1 MRVEIRKE
9 ERSESPEKPRS
20 AGRRLP
26 RLSFKAGFRL
36 LIILLF
42 LGAIGYVWSTV
53 AHIPHRFS
61 ILIIGSDQRGEEQG
75 RSDVLMVVSLPRNP
89 KAPISI
95 VTIPRDTRVTVPG
108 FGEQKITH
116 AYALGERPADGK
128 DLGNRDLTVRTAE
141 QFLNVPIDGT
151 VEVTFKSFEEIID
164 QVGGV
169 DVNGKKLNGAA
180 ALSLVRNRNR
190 SGGDFARTTD
200 QRAVFAALG
209 EKIKSSGMVLSI
221 WKTLQNSSETRV
233 TLPRTRFWLFAGLAT
248 LSRGGDW
255 SLSDAHTDVIPGHGE
270 MIYTKEFSKELYY
283 WIPDMEGAQKIV
295 ADWLS

>member
-9 ERSESPEKPRS
+9 ERSENTEKPRR

-36 LIILLF
+36 LIF
-42 LGAIGYVWSTV
+42 LGILGIVGYVWYTV
-53 AHIPHRFS
+53 ANIPNRFN

-75 RSDVLMVVSLPRNP
+75 RSDVLMVVSLPRSP

-108 FGEQKITH
+108 FGEQKVTH
-116 AYALGERPADGK
+116 AYALGERPSDGK
-128 DLGNRDLTVRTAE
+128 DLGNRDLTVRTVE
-141 QFLNVPIDGT
+141 QFLNAPVDGT

-164 QVGGV
+164 QVGGIV
-169 DVNGKKLNGAA
+169 VNGKKLNGAA

-190 SGGDFARTTD
+190 PGGDFARTTD

-209 EKIKSSGMVLSI
+209 EKIKSSGMALSI

-233 TLPRTRFWLFAGLAT
+233 TLPKTRFWLFAGLAT
-248 LSRGGDW
+248 ILRGGDW
-255 SLSDAHTDVIPGHGE
+255 SLTDAHTDVIPGHGE
-270 MIYTKEFSKELYY
+270 MMYTKEFSKELYY
-283 WIPDMEGAQKIV
+283 WIPDMDGTKKIV
-295 ADWLS
+295 AEWLT

>member
-9 ERSESPEKPRS
+9 ERSEGQEKPRS

-36 LIILLF
+36 LIFLL
-42 LGAIGYVWSTV
+42 LVGAVAYVWYAV
-53 AHIPHRFS
+53 AHIPHRFNV
-61 ILIIGSDQRGEEQG
+61 LIIGSDQRGEEQG
-75 RSDVLMVVSLPRNP
+75 RSDVLMVVSLPRSP
-89 KAPISI
+89 KAPIGI

-116 AYALGERPADGK
+116 AYALGDRPTDGK
-128 DLGNRDLTVRTAE
+128 DLGNRDLTVQTIE
-141 QFLNVPIDGT
+141 QFFDVPVDGT

-169 DVNGKKLNGAA
+169 VVGGKKLNGDA

-190 SGGDFARTTD
+190 PGGDFARTTD

-209 EKIKSSGMVLSI
+209 EKIKSSGMALSI

-233 TLPRTRFWLFAGLAT
+233 TLSKTRFWMFIGLASV
-248 LSRGGDW
+248 LRGGDW
-255 SLSDAHTDVIPGHGE
+255 SLNDAHTDVIPGHGE

-283 WIPDMEGAQKIV
+283 WIPDVAGTKIIV
-295 ADWLS
+295 TDWLS